1 MDILVYAIKMELDG
15 ERFYR
20 ENAIKNKGNS
30 LERIFKLLA
39 DDEADHARVLED
51 KSKGLG
57 YQLNVRVPAA
67 LKNVFHHD
75 TDDLKNAP
83 EQLDVYQMALEKEK
97 QSIDLYKK
105 LLAETGDCADL
116 YHFLIAEEEEHAK
129 ILEEIIAHVSRPKE
143 WVEAAEFGNRKEY

>member
-20 ENAIKNKGNS
+20 ENAVKNKGNS
-30 LERIFKLLA
+30 LERIFNMLA

-51 KSKGLG
+51 KSKGLS

-67 LKNVFHHD
+67 LKNVFHHGTED
-75 TDDLKNAP
+75 FKNAP
-83 EQLDVYQMALEKEK
+83 EQLDVYKMALEKEK

-105 LLAETGDCADL
+105 LLAETADCADL
-116 YHFLIAEEEEHAK
+116 YQFLIEEEEDHAK
-129 ILEEIIAHVSRPKE
+129 ILEEIIEHVSRPKV
-143 WVEAAEFGNRKEY
+143 WVESAEFGNRKEY